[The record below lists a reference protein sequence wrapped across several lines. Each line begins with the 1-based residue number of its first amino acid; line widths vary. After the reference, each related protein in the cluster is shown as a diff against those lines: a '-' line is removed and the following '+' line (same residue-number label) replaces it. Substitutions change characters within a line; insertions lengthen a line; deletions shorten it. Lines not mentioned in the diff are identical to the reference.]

1 MHDDYKKRFHCLF
14 FFLKSEDCVI
24 DGGLNSKRVK
34 ADLHGTTLSHSTSFQ
49 QAYDINCFL

>member
-14 FFLKSEDCVI
+14 FFRKSEDCVI